1 MTLTWQDGRTK
12 RRIGV
17 EGFIALAVF
26 ATQLG
31 DLEKMRP
38 STHAEKEPP
47 NGHDKPCPSVQ
58 EERSLAAADPVPEEY
73 SSVTTEPA

>member
-1 MTLTWQDGRTK
+1 
-12 RRIGV
+12 V

-26 ATQLG
+26 AKQLG

-38 STHAEKEPP
+38 STDAKKEPP
-47 NGHDKPCPSVQ
+47 NNHDKACQSVQ
-58 EERSLAAADPVPEEY
+58 EERSLVAADPVSEEY